1 MAFPPP
7 VVKLTEPTDFDIL
20 EALDRY
26 GRNVAANI
34 AIRIDRDRAYIN
46 TRMPLLDDYG
56 LVESIGP
63 APNAGLYQLTDHGQA
78 VLDNR
83 EQYNDLDTDQ
93 FESLISD

>member
-1 MAFPPP
+1 M
-7 VVKLTEPTDFDIL
+7 KLTEPTDFDIL
-20 EALDRY
+20 EALDQY

-63 APNAGLYQLTDHGQA
+63 APNAGLYQLTDRGQA
-78 VLDNR
+78 VLNNR
-83 EQYNDLDTDQ
+83 EQYSELDTDQ
-93 FESLISD
+93 FELLISD